1 MIGRMGNRLH
11 KADAYFQTS
20 DNEDGT
26 FWIWAY
32 NPRGEKISL
41 GDCHDIMIGLD
52 LDPATTMQEAD
63 ELAALLRK
71 RVNYIRLQS
80 M

>member
-1 MIGRMGNRLH
+1 MGKTLH
-11 KADAYFQTS
+11 KADAYFETS

-32 NPRGEKISL
+32 DPRGEKISL
-41 GDCHDIMIGLD
+41 GDCRDIMIGLD
-52 LDPATTMQEAD
+52 LDTATTMQEAD
-63 ELAALLRK
+63 ELAELLRK
-71 RVNYIRLQS
+71 RVKYIRLQA